1 MMGLFDKLGQQ
12 GQAAQPQQIPQDI
25 RREAGNLRSDP
36 SAYLSKR
43 GYKIPAGMTDPRQIT
58 TYLLRTG
65 QIGANRLQQL
75 FGMK

>member
-1 MMGLFDKLGQQ
+1 MGLFDKLGQQ
-12 GQAAQPQQIPQDI
+12 GQSVHPQQIPQDI

-43 GYKIPAGMTDPRQIT
+43 GYKIPEGMTDPRQIT

-65 QIGANRLQQL
+65 QIGTNKLQQL

>member
-1 MMGLFDKLGQQ
+1 MGLFDKLGQREQ
-12 GQAAQPQQIPQDI
+12 TAQISPQVQRDI
-25 RREAGNLRSDP
+25 QREAGNLRSDP